1 MHLEVLEHTDDC
13 VIASWDRILLVR
25 WRDRVTVH
33 GILRIR
39 AQVAALHA
47 AHPELMLFSLIP
59 PRSSRPP
66 DADAQRAIRNLTQGP
81 SQGLA
86 GVAIVFEGSGFIAAT
101 VMALTL
107 ELGGGRTAGTPTR
120 VFRTVEDAVRWAEE
134 RLGPPG
140 LAASELTAALAAV
153 DWKRTPP

>member
-1 MHLEVLEHTDDC
+1 VRLEVLEHTDGC

-25 WRDRVTVH
+25 WRDNVTVH
-33 GILRIR
+33 GIRRIR

-47 AHPELMLFSLIP
+47 AHPEVMLFSLVP
-59 PRSSRPP
+59 PRSSGPP
-66 DADAQRAIRNLTQGP
+66 DAEAQRAIRNLTQGP

-107 ELGGGRTAGTPTR
+107 KLGGGGTAGTPTR
-120 VFRTVEDAVRWAEE
+120 VFRTLEEAVRWAEE

-140 LAASELTAALAAV
+140 LAADGLKAALALAV
-153 DWKRTPP
+153 A